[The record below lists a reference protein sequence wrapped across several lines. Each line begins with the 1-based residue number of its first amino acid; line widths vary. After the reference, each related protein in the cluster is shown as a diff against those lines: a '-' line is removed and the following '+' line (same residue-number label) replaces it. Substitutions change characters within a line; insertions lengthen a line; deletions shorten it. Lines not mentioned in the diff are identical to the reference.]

1 MKHRLLSFLVLF
13 ILSIGLVNAQ
23 NRQLSGK
30 VTDAATGS
38 PLASVTVKA
47 AGSSNAT
54 QTDEQGNYSLAVNEN
69 DRLTFSN
76 IGYESQTLPVAGKS
90 SLNVS
95 LISVSDAL
103 DEVVV
108 VAYGTVSKKSHVG
121 SSAQVSAKEI
131 ENRPLTNVSSA
142 LVGSAPGVQGTL
154 SGGAPGASANIRI
167 RGFGSIN
174 ASNSPLYVVD
184 GIPYDGTVSNI
195 NPDDVESISILK
207 DAATT
212 ALYGS
217 RGANGVIMITTK
229 KGKVNSGNF
238 TVNASAG
245 IIRRGLPEYDRLD
258 AHQYYPVMWQALKN
272 SLVSSGIPDDKAR
285 ELASG
290 KLTSYNGNNYS
301 DISTVLGYN
310 PFHVANDE
318 IVGLDG
324 KLNPNAQLKWGEDL
338 DWENQIL
345 SGGKRRQA
353 YGITYDG
360 GSDKTTYFANLG
372 YTNDNGYLLKSSLKR
387 INARANI
394 TTQATK
400 WLRTGLN
407 LNGNY
412 NVNLFD
418 NAGDGGTSFI
428 NPFFYSRNV
437 GPIYPVHLHDL
448 NTGEYILD
456 EFGQKKFDFGDKRP
470 FSPGRHALYENTLD
484 EQRNIRSTLGGR
496 TFLEVQIL
504 PQLKATTNIGLD
516 VQDSHERFYDNPILG
531 DGSPAGRAYHYL
543 YRTTSYTWNQLLEY
557 NQTFNDNHTVGVMV
571 GHENYSYKYNYLSG
585 SRSEM
590 IVDGITELPN
600 FATVLGTSS
609 YEDNRA
615 IESYFSRLSY
625 DYKGKYIFTGTLR
638 KDGNSRFHKD
648 FRWATFWSVGGAYNL
663 GEEDFINKDK
673 INMLKIRSSYGSVGN
688 DAGISNYAYQAL
700 YTLGVNNASNPG
712 FTQRSLPN
720 DSLTWETAKNFD
732 VGVDF
737 ELFNR
742 RVSGSVEYFDR
753 KTSGLIFP
761 VPMALMNGGVVNV
774 SPYYHTIDMNIGNLY
789 NRGVEMSLTGNIV
802 RNDNVRYSTTLNL
815 THLKN
820 QITSMPPGSPLI
832 QSGTKAYSVGHSI
845 YDYYLREFYGV
856 DAENGDALYKT
867 DVMSSNARILGS
879 DTVTNVIAEANYR
892 YVGKS
897 AIPDLY
903 GSMSHNLSYKGFDLN
918 VLFTFQLGGYVYD
931 SQYAS
936 LMSAGNYGNAKHV
949 DVLNAWQ
956 KAGDQTSIPRMD
968 GGNATNLSGG
978 SSRYLTKASYLN
990 LNSITLGYNLPKD
1003 LLNTVAVKE
1012 TYIFLSGENLAF
1024 FNKRKGMNNLG
1035 AFNGVVDNTYNF
1047 NKLFTVGARIKF

>member
-1 MKHRLLSFLVLF
+1 MKQKLLSFFVLF
-13 ILSIGLVNAQ
+13 SLSIGLLHAQ
-23 NRQLSGK
+23 NRQVSGR
-30 VTDAATGS
+30 VTDATTGA
-38 PLASVTVKA
+38 PLSGVSVKLVGLST
-47 AGSSNAT
+47 AT
-54 QTDEQGNYSLAVNEN
+54 QTDDQGNYSLTVNEN
-69 DRLTFSN
+69 GRLTFSF
-76 IGYESQTLPVAGKS
+76 IGYESQTQSVSGKS
-90 SLNVS
+90 ILNISLTS
-95 LISVSDAL
+95 IADAL

-121 SSAQVSAKEI
+121 SSAQVSSKEI

-154 SGGAPGASANIRI
+154 SGGAPGSAANIRI

-174 ASNSPLYVVD
+174 ASNNPLYVVD
-184 GIPYDGTVSNI
+184 GIPYDGAVSNV
-195 NPDDVESISILK
+195 NPDDVESISVLK

-229 KGKVNSGNF
+229 KGKYNSGNF
-238 TVNASAG
+238 TANASAG
-245 IIRRGLPEYDRLD
+245 IIRRGLPEYDRID
-258 AHQYYPVMWQALKN
+258 AMQYYPVMWQALKN
-272 SLVSSGIPDDKAR
+272 SLVTNGIPDDIAR
-285 ELASG
+285 QIASG
-290 KLTSYNGNNYS
+290 KLTSYNGNNYTGIFS
-301 DISTVLGYN
+301 QLGYN
-310 PFHVANDE
+310 PFNVDNDA
-318 IVGLDG
+318 IVDVNGV
-324 KLNPNAQLKWGEDL
+324 LNPSAKLKWADDL
-338 DWENQIL
+338 DWENEIL
-345 SGGKRRQA
+345 CGGRKRQA

-360 GSDKTTYFANLG
+360 GSEKSTYFANLG
-372 YTNDNGYLLKSSLKR
+372 YTNDEGYLLKSSLKR

-437 GPIYPVHLHDL
+437 GPIYPVHLHDPV
-448 NTGEYILD
+448 TGELILD
-456 EFGQKKFDFGDKRP
+456 EFGERKFDFGDKRP

-484 EQRNIRSTLGGR
+484 EQRNVRSTLGGR
-496 TFLEVQIL
+496 TFMEIQIL
-504 PQLKATTNIGLD
+504 PQLKASTNIGLD
-516 VQDSHERFYDNPILG
+516 VQDSHERYYDNPILG

-543 YRTTSYTWNQLLEY
+543 YRTTSYTWNQILEY
-557 NQTFNDNHTVGVMV
+557 NQSFNDHNVGLMV

-638 KDGNSRFHKD
+638 RDGNSRFHKD
-648 FRWATFWSVGGAYNL
+648 FRWANFWSIGGAYNI

-712 FTQRSLPN
+712 FTQSSLPN
-720 DSLTWETAKNFD
+720 DSITWETAKNFD

-753 KTSGLIFP
+753 RTTGLIFP
-761 VPMALMNGGVVNV
+761 VPMALMNGGVVNS

-789 NRGVEMSLTGNIV
+789 NRGVEMSLTGHVV
-802 RNDNVRYSTTLNL
+802 RKEGLSYSTTLNL

-820 QITSMPPGSPLI
+820 QITSMPPGTPLI
-832 QSGTKAYSVGHSI
+832 TSGTKAYSVGHSI
-845 YDYYLREFYGV
+845 YDYYLRDFYGV
-856 DAENGDALYKT
+856 DSENGDALYRT
-867 DVMSSNARILGS
+867 NEMTANAKIIGA
-879 DTVTNVIAEANYR
+879 DTVTNVLSEANLR
-892 YVGKS
+892 FIGKT

-931 SQYAS
+931 SQYGS
-936 LMSAGNYGNAKHV
+936 LMSSGNYGNAKHV

-956 KAGDQTSIPRMD
+956 KPGDQTNIPRMD
-968 GGNATNLSGG
+968 GGNTSNLSGG

-990 LNSITLGYNLPKD
+990 LNSITLGYNLPKNM
-1003 LLNTVAVKE
+1003 LNTVAVKE
-1012 TYIFLSGENLAF
+1012 AYIFLSGENLAF

-1047 NKLFTVGARIKF
+1047 NRLFTVGARIKF